1 MWTRKLSATVIVE
14 GSHPWVW
21 RLRPLGHPDSG
32 LWSSPLPFCSQ
43 TCKWRSILDVC
54 ANVSNCDSGVM
65 VSIVAFQAVDRGS
78 IPRWRSFVFSLLKI
92 ILMEEKS
99 VRSGIRTHAHI
110 SGPEISRSH
119 WDLRNDFLESGA
131 LDHSAILTCFDL
143 VKMNDHILY

>member
-1 MWTRKLSATVIVE
+1 
-14 GSHPWVW
+14 
-21 RLRPLGHPDSG
+21 
-32 LWSSPLPFCSQ
+32 
-43 TCKWRSILDVC
+43 
-54 ANVSNCDSGVM
+54 M

-143 VKMNDHILY
+143 VKKNDHILY